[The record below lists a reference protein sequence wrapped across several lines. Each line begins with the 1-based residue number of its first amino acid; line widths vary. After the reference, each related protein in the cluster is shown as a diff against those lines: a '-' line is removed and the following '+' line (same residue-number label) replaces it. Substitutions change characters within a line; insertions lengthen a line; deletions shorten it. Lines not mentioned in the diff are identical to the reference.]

1 MDRKPLKESHE
12 SFLERWSRRKGGAT
26 DAEEAGSIMA
36 GPEAAALR
44 EAEAETP
51 PLADADMP
59 PIESLGDDDDYSD
72 FLSDGVSESLRQA
85 ALRRL
90 FRSAKFNVTDG
101 LDDYAEDFTTFA
113 PLGNIVTADMK
124 HRAQQLL
131 DKLAEDAEENAG
143 TRGERIADGD
153 AAAEEGAGANDAAES
168 EVHRREES
176 TGE

>member
-12 SFLERWSRRKGGAT
+12 SFLERWSRRKRGAT
-26 DAEEAGSIMA
+26 DAEEAGSIVA
-36 GPEAAALR
+36 GPEPAAAR

-51 PLADADMP
+51 PLADADLP

-72 FLSDGVSESLRQA
+72 FLSEGVSESLRQA

-90 FRSAKFNVTDG
+90 FRSPKFNVTDG

-131 DKLAEDAEENAG
+131 DKLAQDAGGDVGAPED
-143 TRGERIADGD
+143 RIADGD
-153 AAAEEGAGANDAAES
+153 AAQPEQEGATGAAES
-168 EVHRREES
+168 GVHLEES
-176 TGE
+176 TGG